1 MKRYSTAL
9 LFGLLSLTSQ
19 LAHADV
25 INEAIGNIQQA
36 INDAYNP
43 SSSRSSDDDD
53 DRYDRSRQ
61 TDSRQ
66 YDDRRR
72 QLEDRRRRLDERQR
86 QLDDDRRQLE
96 EDERRL
102 EDDYDRCYARFSIH
116 TPRPLIQRGSDLIQQ
131 QRHSVISRLEPVG

>member
-19 LAHADV
+19 LAHADIV
-25 INEAIGNIQQA
+25 DDAIGNIQQA

-53 DRYDRSRQ
+53 ERYDRSRQ
-61 TDSRQ
+61 TGSRQ

-86 QLDDDRRQLE
+86 QLDDDRRRLE

-102 EDDYDRCYARFSIH
+102 EDDYDR
-116 TPRPLIQRGSDLIQQ
+116 G
-131 QRHSVISRLEPVG
+131 

>member
-1 MKRYSTAL
+1 MKSYSTAL

-25 INEAIGNIQQA
+25 IDEAIGNIQQA

-102 EDDYDRCYARFSIH
+102 EDDYDR
-116 TPRPLIQRGSDLIQQ
+116 
-131 QRHSVISRLEPVG
+131 

>member
-25 INEAIGNIQQA
+25 IDEAIGNIQQA

-53 DRYDRSRQ
+53 NRYDRSRQ

-102 EDDYDRCYARFSIH
+102 EDDYDR
-116 TPRPLIQRGSDLIQQ
+116 
-131 QRHSVISRLEPVG
+131 

>member
-19 LAHADV
+19 LAHADIV
-25 INEAIGNIQQA
+25 DDAIGNIQQA

-43 SSSRSSDDDD
+43 SSSRSNDDD

-61 TDSRQ
+61 IDSRQ
-66 YDDRRR
+66 YDDRRRR

-86 QLDDDRRQLE
+86 QLDDDHRRLE

-102 EDDYDRCYARFSIH
+102 EDDYDR
-116 TPRPLIQRGSDLIQQ
+116 G
-131 QRHSVISRLEPVG
+131 

>member
-25 INEAIGNIQQA
+25 IDEAIGNIQQA

-53 DRYDRSRQ
+53 DRYDR
-61 TDSRQ
+61 SRQ

-102 EDDYDRCYARFSIH
+102 EDDYDR
-116 TPRPLIQRGSDLIQQ
+116 
-131 QRHSVISRLEPVG
+131 

>member
-9 LFGLLSLTSQ
+9 LFGLLSLSSQ

-25 INEAIGNIQQA
+25 IDDAIGNIQQA
-36 INDAYNP
+36 INDAYSP
-43 SSSRSSDDDD
+43 GSSRSNDDD
-53 DRYDRSRQ
+53 DRYDDDRRI
-61 TDSRQ
+61 DSRQ

-86 QLDDDRRQLE
+86 QLDDDRRRLE

-102 EDDYDRCYARFSIH
+102 EEDYDR
-116 TPRPLIQRGSDLIQQ
+116 G
-131 QRHSVISRLEPVG
+131 

>member
-25 INEAIGNIQQA
+25 IDEAIGNIQQA

-43 SSSRSSDDDD
+43 SSSRNSDDDD

-102 EDDYDRCYARFSIH
+102 EDDYDR
-116 TPRPLIQRGSDLIQQ
+116 
-131 QRHSVISRLEPVG
+131 

>member
-19 LAHADV
+19 LAHADIV
-25 INEAIGNIQQA
+25 DDAIGNIQQA

-53 DRYDRSRQ
+53 DRYDRRRQ

-72 QLEDRRRRLDERQR
+72 
-86 QLDDDRRQLE
+86 LE

-102 EDDYDRCYARFSIH
+102 EDDYDR
-116 TPRPLIQRGSDLIQQ
+116 G
-131 QRHSVISRLEPVG
+131 

>member
-19 LAHADV
+19 LAHADIV
-25 INEAIGNIQQA
+25 DDAIGNIQQA

-43 SSSRSSDDDD
+43 SSSRSNDDD
-53 DRYDRSRQ
+53 DR
-61 TDSRQ
+61 
-66 YDDRRR
+66 RRR

-86 QLDDDRRQLE
+86 QLDDDRRRLE

-102 EDDYDRCYARFSIH
+102 EDDYDR
-116 TPRPLIQRGSDLIQQ
+116 G
-131 QRHSVISRLEPVG
+131 

>member
-19 LAHADV
+19 LAHADIV
-25 INEAIGNIQQA
+25 DDAIGNIQQA

-43 SSSRSSDDDD
+43 NSNRSNNDDD
-53 DRYDRSRQ
+53 DRYEQSRC

-72 QLEDRRRRLDERQR
+72 QLEDRRQRLDERQR
-86 QLDDDRRQLE
+86 QLDDDRRRLE
-96 EDERRL
+96 DDERRL
-102 EDDYDRCYARFSIH
+102 EEDYDR
-116 TPRPLIQRGSDLIQQ
+116 
-131 QRHSVISRLEPVG
+131 

>member
-1 MKRYSTAL
+1 MKRYFSAL
-9 LFGLLSLTSQ
+9 ILGLLSLTSQ

-25 INEAIGNIQQA
+25 IDDAIGNIQQA

-43 SSSRSSDDDD
+43 DSSRNDDDD

-61 TDSRQ
+61 SDSRQ

-86 QLDDDRRQLE
+86 
-96 EDERRL
+96 RL
-102 EDDYDRCYARFSIH
+102 EDDYDR
-116 TPRPLIQRGSDLIQQ
+116 G
-131 QRHSVISRLEPVG
+131 

>member
-19 LAHADV
+19 LAHADIV
-25 INEAIGNIQQA
+25 DDAIGNIQQA

-43 SSSRSSDDDD
+43 SSSRNDDD

-61 TDSRQ
+61 SDSRQ

-86 QLDDDRRQLE
+86 QLDDD
-96 EDERRL
+96 
-102 EDDYDRCYARFSIH
+102 
-116 TPRPLIQRGSDLIQQ
+116 G
-131 QRHSVISRLEPVG
+131 VGWKRMSGG

>member
-1 MKRYSTAL
+1 MKRYST
-9 LFGLLSLTSQ
+9 LFLFSLLSLSTVSAQ
-19 LAHADV
+19 ADV
-25 INEAIGNIQQA
+25 IDDAIGNIQQA

-43 SSSRSSDDDD
+43 GSNRNDDDD

-72 QLEDRRRRLDERQR
+72 KLEDRRRRLDERQR
-86 QLDDDRRQLE
+86 QLDDDRRRLE

-102 EDDYDRCYARFSIH
+102 EEDYERW
-116 TPRPLIQRGSDLIQQ
+116 
-131 QRHSVISRLEPVG
+131 

>member
-19 LAHADV
+19 LAHADIV
-25 INEAIGNIQQA
+25 DDAIGNIQQA

-61 TDSRQ
+61 TDSSQ

-72 QLEDRRRRLDERQR
+72 QLEDRRQRLDERQR
-86 QLDDDRRQLE
+86 QLDDDRRRLE

-102 EDDYDRCYARFSIH
+102 EDDYDR
-116 TPRPLIQRGSDLIQQ
+116 G
-131 QRHSVISRLEPVG
+131 